1 MLFLENNRCGAM
13 LNGKEV
19 VGKKVLILGEVG
31 SGKTK
36 LAAKIIQELTRII
49 NPEKITVIDLAPE
62 RTGDV
67 GGKLT
72 DYTKL
77 ACGIKYFSPLKIYT
91 PRLTGK
97 SPDEVLHYA
106 EMNKKAIEP
115 LLDKYTKNPTEA
127 LIIND
132 VTLYFHLG
140 ELEKIL
146 ECIRLAKTFLATA
159 YCGERLSMDFGT
171 GISKR
176 EKQLTE
182 RLSAFMDIA
191 IKID

>member
-1 MLFLENNRCGAM
+1 MPFLENNRSRAK

-19 VGKKVLILGEVG
+19 VDKKVLILGEVG

-36 LAAKIIQELTRII
+36 LAAKLLQELTRIL

-77 ACGIKYFSPLKIYT
+77 ARGIKYFSPLKIYT

-106 EMNKKAIEP
+106 EMNKKAIES
-115 LLDKYTKNPTEA
+115 LLDEYAKNPTEA

-132 VTLYFHLG
+132 VTLYLHLG

-159 YCGERLSMDFGT
+159 YYGKRLSRDFGT

-176 EKQLTE
+176 EKQLTQ
-182 RLSAFMDIA
+182 RLAALMDLT
-191 IKID
+191 IKIG